1 MKNNNTT
8 LDTMIRKDI
17 FDKNLNS
24 LRKDV
29 FDEALADYDF
39 GDEFVGNDS
48 ITKDGDIWSCKV
60 YLSDGESEDSFAV
73 SFMVEFNKDMYSI
86 EYMSHDLI

>member
-1 MKNNNTT
+1 MKINST
-8 LDTMIRKDI
+8 LDTMIRKET
-17 FDKNLNS
+17 FDKTLDS
-24 LRKDV
+24 IRKEV

-60 YLSDGESEDSFAV
+60 YLLDEESEDSLAV
-73 SFMVEFNKDMYSI
+73 SFMVQFVKDMYSI
-86 EYMSHDLI
+86 DFISHDCI

>member
-17 FDKNLNS
+17 FDKNLDS

-29 FDEALADYDF
+29 FDEALANYDF
-39 GDEFVGNDS
+39 GDEYVGMDS